1 MNIIDISWPIS
12 PSMTQYKDA
21 QHVTVRKLEKPSSS
35 CLEHLLTLH
44 THTGTHVD
52 APAHFIPGG
61 ETIEQIPLSKFIGPC
76 RVLDLTHVTQ
86 AITKN
91 DLTTHNIQADEIILL
106 KTKNSEHAPT
116 EKFKYDFI
124 YLADDAA
131 TYLVQQKIK
140 TIVIDYLGIERN
152 QPEHPTHK
160 ALLSAHIPIIEG
172 LRLEHVKAGT
182 YMLYC
187 LPLSLPGLDAAP
199 ARAIL
204 IQNS

>member
-12 PSMTQYKDA
+12 ASMTQYKDA
-21 QHVTVRKLEKPSSS
+21 QHVTAKKLEKPSSS

-52 APAHFIPGG
+52 APKHFIPDGK
-61 ETIEQIPLSKFIGPC
+61 TIEEISLSKLIGPC
-76 RVLDLTHVTQ
+76 RVLDLTNVTQ
-86 AITKN
+86 TITKN
-91 DLTTHNIQADEIILL
+91 DLSTHTIQADEIILL
-106 KTKNSEHAPT
+106 KTKNSGHAPT

-140 TIVIDYLGIERN
+140 TIGIDYLGIERD

-160 ALLSAHIPIIEG
+160 ILLSAHITIVEG
-172 LRLEHVKAGT
+172 LRLQHVKAGT

-187 LPLSLPGLDAAP
+187 LPLLLPGLDAAP
-199 ARAIL
+199 ARAVL
-204 IQNS
+204 IQSS